1 MMRYHKL
8 LDLGLTEQQVK
19 ENLLFTTDKI
29 GELMNVAM
37 TRKDAKEWLGT
48 APPDL
53 SVIARARG
61 PDWLYTY
68 MRSFYRDPESA
79 TGWNNM
85 VFERV
90 AMPHVLWTLSG
101 QQVQEERKFKNMEQA
116 EAVGRQQKNAWKID
130 VLTPEQAGK
139 DGERFILKTIRTETA
154 GSLSQIDYDIMVRD
168 LVNFMTWM
176 SEPNQITRKQVGYVV
191 DAGSFG
197 AARSHVSPLQG
208 VLERRAL
215 RETPRGAVRS
225 APAPFSSAHRS
236 EFRDKA
242 NKHDESLLRN
252 HLSLFAA
259 LPHRA
264 VREGHGLSNHRR
276 GHVQQAGRHCGDESL
291 QSPAGAGRARPDPL
305 RSEHHQRVY
314 RRTLSPSAADARGSG
329 DARAARLFLFQFEVE
344 LFSHIEALENGNQKQ
359 QDRARQHVADQLTQ
373 MAPVFTKQKYMLGDE
388 FSMLDVAISP
398 LLWRLDYYGV
408 TLPKA
413 AAPLMKYAE
422 RLFSRPAFIE
432 ALTPSEKVMRK

>member
-1 MMRYHKL
+1 MKALVVVLALAAQLAHAAEEPVRLDSAPIDPRDVASLQSGARSFVNYCLNCHSAGMMRYHKL

-29 GELMNVAM
+29 GDLMNVAM

-53 SVIARARG
+53 SVVARARG

-101 QQVQEERKFKNMEQA
+101 QQAQEERKFKNIEQA
-116 EAVGRQQKNAWKID
+116 EALGRQQKNAWKIN
-130 VLTPEQAGK
+130 VLTPDQAGK

-191 DAGSFG
+191 M
-197 AARSHVSPLQG
+197 L
-208 VLERRAL
+208 VLL
-215 RETPRGAVRS
+215 VLLVLTYLLYRE
-225 APAPFSSAHRS
+225 FW
-236 EFRDKA
+236 K
-242 NKHDESLLRN
+242 
-252 HLSLFAA
+252 
-259 LPHRA
+259 
-264 VREGHGLSNHRR
+264 
-276 GHVQQAGRHCGDESL
+276 
-291 QSPAGAGRARPDPL
+291 
-305 RSEHHQRVY
+305 
-314 RRTLSPSAADARGSG
+314 
-329 DARAARLFLFQFEVE
+329 
-344 LFSHIEALENGNQKQ
+344 
-359 QDRARQHVADQLTQ
+359 
-373 MAPVFTKQKYMLGDE
+373 
-388 FSMLDVAISP
+388 DVH
-398 LLWRLDYYGV
+398 
-408 TLPKA
+408 
-413 AAPLMKYAE
+413 
-422 RLFSRPAFIE
+422 
-432 ALTPSEKVMRK
+432 

>member
-1 MMRYHKL
+1 MPARAREGHLEMKALVVLLALAAQLALAAEEPVRLDSAPIDPRDVASLQTGARSFVNYCLNCHSAGMMRYHKL

-19 ENLLFTTDKI
+19 ENLLFTADKI

-90 AMPHVLWTLSG
+90 AMPHALWTLSG
-101 QQVQEERKFKNMEQA
+101 QQVQEERKFGNMDQA
-116 EAVGRQQKNAWKID
+116 EAVGRQQKSAWKID
-130 VLTPEQAGK
+130 VLTPDQAGR

-191 DAGSFG
+191 M
-197 AARSHVSPLQG
+197 L
-208 VLERRAL
+208 VLL
-215 RETPRGAVRS
+215 VLLVLTYLLYK
-225 APAPFSSAHRS
+225 
-236 EFRDKA
+236 EFWK
-242 NKHDESLLRN
+242 
-252 HLSLFAA
+252 
-259 LPHRA
+259 
-264 VREGHGLSNHRR
+264 
-276 GHVQQAGRHCGDESL
+276 
-291 QSPAGAGRARPDPL
+291 
-305 RSEHHQRVY
+305 
-314 RRTLSPSAADARGSG
+314 
-329 DARAARLFLFQFEVE
+329 
-344 LFSHIEALENGNQKQ
+344 
-359 QDRARQHVADQLTQ
+359 
-373 MAPVFTKQKYMLGDE
+373 
-388 FSMLDVAISP
+388 DVH
-398 LLWRLDYYGV
+398 
-408 TLPKA
+408 
-413 AAPLMKYAE
+413 
-422 RLFSRPAFIE
+422 
-432 ALTPSEKVMRK
+432 